1 MILGRCPSARV
12 EVVPGGENKRALYGS
27 SESLILLRCSSVLMS
42 LVDGLWAQHLLDA
55 LCGEGSATATDLLKA
70 ITSVVN
76 LWSAGRCPPILAEFV
91 AYALLTP
98 LLKLDN
104 EIWPFT
110 VGTIWRRLVFKVA
123 MKDSEE
129 VARVFEIIRP
139 SLGVKLLG
147 GVVSRNTYFISGMA
161 MRRATNAV
169 NLMSLLPQ
177 LHNPQSELLLLRSCM
192 GIFKLFI
199 GLRTCQPVHMEEATL
214 FFDKDLYSAKVAFS
228 YAFVASRAQSWVL
241 QDHILRD
248 SDICGMDDDYVSALA
263 CLRGMIP
270 SFDFSCFTN
279 KDTAPSKAQQTL
291 ASALFS
297 EMVKDMKAHFDMTLM
312 QYVMFVAR
320 YAGIFAKKEA
330 PVNFS
335 TVPSDGISTPRPT
348 DVLVF
353 GWVGGKHTCVDLT
366 RVSPIVRLSGK
377 GFTINVISTSRD
389 EVNAGISKVALPSYQ
404 LPTFHHLHKL
414 DLCEYNA
421 VEVVFEIMSP
431 INRESAHSTQQP
443 LINWNE
449 FLILQKPVTILIP

>member
-1 MILGRCPSARV
+1 MVLGRCLSATG
-12 EVVPGGENKRALYGS
+12 EVVLRGENKRALYGS
-27 SESLILLRCSSVLMS
+27 SESLILLRCTSCGR
-42 LVDGLWAQHLLDA
+42 DGLWAQHILDA

-129 VARVFEIIRP
+129 VARVFDIIKVSGPSLGLEFNIKKTEIFWPSCNGVKRREGLFLVDIQRP

-214 FFDKDLYSAKVAFS
+214 FFDK
-228 YAFVASRAQSWVL
+228 
-241 QDHILRD
+241 
-248 SDICGMDDDYVSALA
+248 G
-263 CLRGMIP
+263 LRGSIENIVVCGGLFFGDLQWRLASLP
-270 SFDFSCFTN
+270 IHLGGVVLGKSSFFLCFCGIEGPILGVTRPHLTRHCFTN

-297 EMVKDMKAHFDMTLM
+297 EMVKDMKAHFDMT
-312 QYVMFVAR
+312 
-320 YAGIFAKKEA
+320 
-330 PVNFS
+330 
-335 TVPSDGISTPRPT
+335 
-348 DVLVF
+348 
-353 GWVGGKHTCVDLT
+353 
-366 RVSPIVRLSGK
+366 VR
-377 GFTINVISTSRD
+377 
-389 EVNAGISKVALPSYQ
+389 
-404 LPTFHHLHKL
+404 HK
-414 DLCEYNA
+414 A
-421 VEVVFEIMSP
+421 VFECLRAPHAQDFLLAIP
-431 INRESAHSTQQP
+431 IDDGAGQICHQVDMRPIATLDMP
-443 LINWNE
+443 LVAVDGWTGQNADI
-449 FLILQKPVTILIP
+449 KDGVSVK